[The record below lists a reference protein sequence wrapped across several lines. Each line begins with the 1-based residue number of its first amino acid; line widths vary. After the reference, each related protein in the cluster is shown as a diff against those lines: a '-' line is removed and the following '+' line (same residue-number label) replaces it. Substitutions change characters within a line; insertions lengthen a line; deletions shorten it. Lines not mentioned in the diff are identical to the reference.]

1 MTDSAEPAAPGA
13 PSFRRSAAECLF
25 GRSAAIRIGRRRASE
40 EGIPTPSVGT
50 RKSPLFFAL
59 IALASA
65 LVAADVPPP
74 AKVLG
79 FRPGA
84 DFHLAAWPKVVDY
97 FKQVDATSDRVVVRE
112 LGRTTEDRPYI
123 VAIVSSPDT
132 IARLDHY
139 RDLQHRVAD
148 PRLAGPDPV
157 AESKPVVLIT
167 CSIHSTETA
176 STLMATELLHELA
189 TRDDPGTREVLDNTI
204 LLLVPSANPDG
215 VDMVA
220 QWYEQTEG
228 KAWEGEG
235 MPRLYHKYAG
245 HDTNRDWFM
254 LNLVET
260 RILTK
265 LLYHEWFPT
274 ITYDVHQMGPKGA
287 RLFVP
292 PFFDPVNPNLDP
304 RISQGIFL
312 IGSHMAAD
320 LAAAGKKGVLTNAM
334 YDNWWNGGNRTSPQ
348 RHNMVGVLTEA
359 ASVRMASPIF
369 LDASELGGV
378 TRGFATHR
386 PAVNFVDPW
395 PGGWWRLR
403 DIVDYELI
411 AARSV
416 LTLASRYR
424 RQFQSN
430 YHAMAHDAIER
441 GKAEPPFAWVV
452 PSDQRDP
459 ARAAKMVGILRATA
473 IEVKRAKS
481 PFTAAGATYPAG
493 SWILPASQP
502 YRAHLKDM
510 IERQV
515 YPPRFAADGSAEPP
529 YDVAGWTLPLQMGVR
544 AVAVDG
550 AFACEA
556 EDVDRVEAP
565 RGSIV
570 GDRGAVGYI
579 LDASSDDIFRVLNE
593 LFREG
598 IGPAPDGPS
607 FDADWIRLLRVAP
620 NVGRE
625 GAELEGRIATG
636 LSPRG
641 RVVFDRALT
650 RANVRA
656 VGRTAPLPQG
666 VELGAFLVPRR
677 LGLYQPWTP
686 SMDEGWTRL
695 VLEEFGFPYTTI
707 HNAEIRPGR
716 LRERFDV
723 ILIPSISENVLR
735 DGFAKDSTAPAYV
748 GGLGPEGA
756 AALREFVN
764 EGGTIVGLE
773 DSCNYLIQELSLP
786 VKNVLAGLK
795 SSEFYGPGSIVG
807 AEIVGPPPAPH
818 SVAVRNSDPIL
829 WGVPDRL
836 SVYFDRSLAFD
847 AAIAGAMTPLL
858 RYAPDHTLESGWL
871 HGAGKIQGK
880 TALARVRVGKGG
892 VILFG
897 FPPQH
902 RGQTRGT
909 FRLLFNA
916 ILRG

>member
-1 MTDSAEPAAPGA
+1 LINPTEDAASDA

-25 GRSAAIRIGRRRASE
+25 GRSAAIPVPENRRRRGASE
-40 EGIPTPSVGT
+40 GGIPTQSVGT
-50 RKSPLFFAL
+50 RGIALLVAL
-59 IALASA
+59 ILLAQN
-65 LVAADVPPP
+65 LVSAADVPSP

-79 FRPGA
+79 FRPGD
-84 DFHLAAWPKVVDY
+84 DFRLAAWPQVVDY
-97 FKQVDATSDRVVVRE
+97 FKQVDAASDRVVVCE
-112 LGRTTEDRPYI
+112 LGRTTENRPYL

-148 PRLAGPDPV
+148 PRLPGADPTE
-157 AESKPVVLIT
+157 ESKPVVLIT
-167 CSIHSTETA
+167 CSIHSNETA
-176 STLMATELLHELA
+176 STLMATELLHDLA
-189 TRDDPGTREVLDNTI
+189 TRDDPTTREVLDNTI

-215 VDMVA
+215 VDKVA
-220 QWYEQTEG
+220 EWYEQSKG
-228 KAWEGEG
+228 HPWEGEG
-235 MPRLYHKYAG
+235 LPWLYHKYAG

-292 PFFDPVNPNLDP
+292 PFFDPINPNLDP
-304 RISQGIFL
+304 RVSQGIFL
-312 IGSHMAAD
+312 LGSHMAAD
-320 LAAAGKKGVLTNAM
+320 LAAAGKKGILTNAM
-334 YDNWWNGGNRTSPQ
+334 YDNWWNGGNRTTPQ

-359 ASVRMASPIF
+359 ASVRMASPMF
-369 LDASELGGV
+369 LDASELGGT
-378 TRGFATHR
+378 TRGFANHR

-411 AARSV
+411 AARST
-416 LTLASRYR
+416 LTLAARYR
-424 RQFQSN
+424 RQFQAN
-430 YHAMAHDAIER
+430 YRAMARDAIAR
-441 GKAEPPFAWVV
+441 GKTEPPFAWIV
-452 PSDQRDP
+452 PTDQRDL
-459 ARAAKMVGILRATA
+459 ARAAKMVGILRSTGV
-473 IEVKRAKS
+473 EVKRAKS

-493 SWILPASQP
+493 SWIFPASQP
-502 YRAHLKDM
+502 CRAHLKDM
-510 IERQV
+510 MERQA

-550 AFACEA
+550 AFAAEA
-556 EDVDRVEAP
+556 EDVERVEPA

-570 GDRGAVGYI
+570 GDKDADRYV
-579 LDASSDDIFRVLNE
+579 LDASSNDIFRVLNG

-598 IGPAPDGPS
+598 IEPGA
-607 FDADWIRLLRVAP
+607 IRLDYTTKDNRAYEPLSGKIVVKPSARAWAALDRSLARSAV
-620 NVGRE
+620 R
-625 GAELEGRIATG
+625 LETTTG
-636 LSPRG
+636 
-641 RVVFDRALT
+641 
-650 RANVRA
+650 
-656 VGRTAPLPQG
+656 PLPEG
-666 VELGAFLVPRR
+666 LRLSEEILTPRR
-677 LGLYQPWTP
+677 LGLYQPWSP

-695 VLEEFGFPYTTI
+695 VLEEYGFPFTTL
-707 HNAEIRPGR
+707 HNADIRPGK

-735 DGFAKDSTAPAYV
+735 NGFAKDATAPAYV
-748 GGLGPEGA
+748 GGLGVEGA
-756 AALREFVN
+756 AALRAFAD
-764 EGGTIVGLE
+764 EGGTIIGLE

-786 VKNVLAGLK
+786 TKNVLAGLR

-807 AEIVGPPPAPH
+807 AETAGPHPSAPGRG
-818 SVAVRNSDPIL
+818 SADPIL

-836 SVYFDRSLAFD
+836 SVYFDRSLAFE
-847 AAIAGAMTPLL
+847 ASNSAGITPLL
-858 RYAPDHTLESGWL
+858 HYAADHTLESGWL
-871 HGAGKIQGK
+871 HGAGRIQGK
-880 TALARVRVGKGG
+880 TALARVRVGAGS

-902 RGQTRGT
+902 RGQTYGT